1 MPKLILQSVN
11 VPFRK
16 LYICLCQNCDVLEL
30 QEPDVLE
37 IITRNKT
44 PMETFSELV
53 DQALLNLRNNLRDND
68 NEADSNVSD
77 KITDI
82 LPEED
87 AAEGTMIFKDE
98 HVLGPNY
105 VSLTL
110 MPNIE
115 LNELI

>member
-1 MPKLILQSVN
+1 
-11 VPFRK
+11 
-16 LYICLCQNCDVLEL
+16 
-30 QEPDVLE
+30 
-37 IITRNKT
+37 
-44 PMETFSELV
+44 METFSELV